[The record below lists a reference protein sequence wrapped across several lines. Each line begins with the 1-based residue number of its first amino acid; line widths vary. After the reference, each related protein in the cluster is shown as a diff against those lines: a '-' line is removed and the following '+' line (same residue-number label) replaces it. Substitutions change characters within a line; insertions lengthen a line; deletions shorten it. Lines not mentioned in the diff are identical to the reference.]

1 MIPRKLLFLTIVS
14 LLPAIANADVVS
26 RLDSV
31 NNGVGVGFP
40 QNSLGMSLTT
50 PDADEGWNNLEFN
63 FLTSGSYGP
72 LANDPLFILTNS
84 YTGAAN
90 ALSSSTG
97 IFRTEYGYQLV
108 ALHL

>member
-63 FLTSGSYGP
+63 FLTRGYFKTCSGLRQKSQLAFKTKGI
-72 LANDPLFILTNS
+72 LANPTTMIARF
-84 YTGAAN
+84 
-90 ALSSSTG
+90 
-97 IFRTEYGYQLV
+97 
-108 ALHL
+108 

>member
-1 MIPRKLLFLTIVS
+1 
-14 LLPAIANADVVS
+14 
-26 RLDSV
+26 
-31 NNGVGVGFP
+31 
-40 QNSLGMSLTT
+40 MSS
-50 PDADEGWNNLEFN
+50 
-63 FLTSGSYGP
+63 SGSYGP